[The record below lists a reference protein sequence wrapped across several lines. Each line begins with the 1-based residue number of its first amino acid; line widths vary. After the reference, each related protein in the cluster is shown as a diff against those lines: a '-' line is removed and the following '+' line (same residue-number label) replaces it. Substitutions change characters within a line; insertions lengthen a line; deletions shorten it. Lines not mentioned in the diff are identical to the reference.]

1 MGRKGLFKLLGI
13 LAGAVMLTGCAAAAT
28 TANVAQ
34 EEEAPVIPVAVYE
47 ESLPR
52 AASSVANI
60 EEDTSLVAD
69 AHVVEITL
77 PPTTATPALLK
88 GTAAQTPAADQPSHT
103 PASTPTPAPTP
114 TATPESTPSYTVK
127 ELEEYVDG
135 YVLAATVNLRAGPG
149 TDYDVLEEY
158 ERYDTLLVTGT
169 CEEWYRVKLDGLRG
183 YMLKEYVAMGDV
195 PEPTPA
201 YTVEEL
207 DEYVDGYVNAKTINL
222 RAGPGTSYDV
232 LGEYERYDTLLVTG
246 KCEEWYRV
254 KLDGLRGYML
264 KEYVTIGQ
272 VKEAEPT
279 PKPTPTPEI
288 SIPVTEETPVST
300 PAPSTSISQADELYL
315 AAQVVQKEGD
325 MESYVAVANVI
336 YNRVHSSS
344 FPNTIEEVL
353 YQKNQFATSN
363 LKTPSTAALAA
374 VQQIFVDGNLIL
386 PSEVMYFQAA
396 SRGTDRSGYTYYG
409 TYGGNVFFYR

>member
-1 MGRKGLFKLLGI
+1 MSGKGTIKLLGI
-13 LAGAVMLTGCAAAAT
+13 LAGAFMLTGCAAAAT
-28 TANVAQ
+28 TANVTQ
-34 EEEAPVIPVAVYE
+34 EEEVSSAIASVHGESIPLAKAAADDAVTVE
-47 ESLPR
+47 PTQSP
-52 AASSVANI
+52 
-60 EEDTSLVAD
+60 D

-77 PPTTATPALLK
+77 PPATPAYMVV
-88 GTAAQTPAADQPSHT
+88 TSPQASSQTQPAAT
-103 PASTPTPAPTP
+103 PEASPAATPNPTP
-114 TATPESTPSYTVK
+114 TATPEATPSYTVE

-149 TDYDVLEEY
+149 TSYEVLGEY

-183 YMLKEYVAMGDV
+183 YMLKEFVAMGDV

-201 YTVEEL
+201 YAVEEL

-222 RAGPGTSYDV
+222 RAGPGTGYDV

-246 KCEEWYRV
+246 KCEDWYRV

-279 PKPTPTPEI
+279 PAPTPTPEQ
-288 SIPVTEETPVST
+288 SIPVVEETPT
-300 PAPSTSISQADELYL
+300 TTPSTSISQADELYL

-353 YQKNQFATSN
+353 YQKNQFSTSN
-363 LKTPSTAALAA
+363 LKAPSTAALAA
-374 VQQIFVDGNLIL
+374 VQQIFIDGNLIL
-386 PSEVMYFQAA
+386 PAEVMYFQAA

>member
-1 MGRKGLFKLLGI
+1 MGGKAVCKLLG
-13 LAGAVMLTGCAAAAT
+13 LLLCAALLTGCAAAAT

-34 EEEAPVIPVAVYE
+34 EEEEAVA
-47 ESLPR
+47 
-52 AASSVANI
+52 AASVHGENI
-60 EEDTSLVAD
+60 PLAKAAAEEDTAETASPTAD

-77 PPTTATPALLK
+77 PPVTATPAFLLEASA
-88 GTAAQTPAADQPSHT
+88 TAGQQQPDQTPEVT
-103 PASTPTPAPTP
+103 PASTPAP
-114 TATPESTPSYTVK
+114 TATPKNTPAAYTV
-127 ELEEYVDG
+127 EDLEEYVDG

-149 TDYDVLEEY
+149 TSYEVLGEY

-222 RAGPGTSYDV
+222 RAGPGTGYEV

-264 KEYVTIGQ
+264 KEYVTIGK

-279 PKPTPTPEI
+279 PAPTPTPEA
-288 SIPVTEETPVST
+288 SIPVVETPT
-300 PAPSTSISQADELYL
+300 PSASISQAVELYL
-315 AAQVVQKEGD
+315 VAQVVQKEGD

-336 YNRVHSSS
+336 YNRLHSSS
-344 FPNTIEEVL
+344 FPNTIL
-353 YQKNQFATSN
+353 RCRSRWSAWTIARKTAKSSNPPCSPLQIPIRPSAITS
-363 LKTPSTAALAA
+363 KTVSH
-374 VQQIFVDGNLIL
+374 
-386 PSEVMYFQAA
+386 
-396 SRGTDRSGYTYYG
+396 SRGR
-409 TYGGNVFFYR
+409 

>member
-1 MGRKGLFKLLGI
+1 MGGKAVCKLLG
-13 LAGAVMLTGCAAAAT
+13 MLLCAALFTGCAAAAT

-34 EEEAPVIPVAVYE
+34 EEEAVA
-47 ESLPR
+47 
-52 AASSVANI
+52 AASVHGENI
-60 EEDTSLVAD
+60 PLAKAAAEEDTAETASPTAD

-77 PPTTATPALLK
+77 PPVTATPAFLLEASATT
-88 GTAAQTPAADQPSHT
+88 GQQQPDQTPEVT
-103 PASTPTPAPTP
+103 PASTPAP
-114 TATPESTPSYTVK
+114 TATPKNTPAAYTV
-127 ELEEYVDG
+127 EDLEEYVDG

-149 TDYDVLEEY
+149 TSYEVLGEY

-222 RAGPGTSYDV
+222 RAGPGTGYEV
-232 LGEYERYDTLLVTG
+232 LWEYERYDTLLVTG

-279 PKPTPTPEI
+279 PAPTPIPEASIPVVETPTP
-288 SIPVTEETPVST
+288 S
-300 PAPSTSISQADELYL
+300 ASISQADELYL
-315 AAQVVQKEGD
+315 VAQVVQKEGD

-336 YNRVHSSS
+336 YNRLHSSS
-344 FPNTIEEVL
+344 FPNTIQEVI
-353 YQKNQFATSN
+353 YQKNQFSTSN
-363 LKTPSTAALAA
+363 LKTPSTAAMAA

-386 PSEVMYFQAA
+386 PAEVMYFHAA
-396 SRGTDRSGYTYYG
+396 SRGTDRSGYTYYA

>member
-1 MGRKGLFKLLGI
+1 MGGKAVCKLLG
-13 LAGAVMLTGCAAAAT
+13 MLLCAALFTGCAAAAT

-34 EEEAPVIPVAVYE
+34 EEEAVA
-47 ESLPR
+47 
-52 AASSVANI
+52 AASVHGENI
-60 EEDTSLVAD
+60 PLAKAAAEEDTAETASPTAD

-77 PPTTATPALLK
+77 PPVTATPAFLLEASA
-88 GTAAQTPAADQPSHT
+88 TAGQQQPDQTPEVT
-103 PASTPTPAPTP
+103 PASTPAP
-114 TATPESTPSYTVK
+114 TATPKNTPAAYTVE

-149 TDYDVLEEY
+149 TSYDVLGEY

-183 YMLKEYVAMGDV
+183 YMLKEFVAMGDV

-222 RAGPGTSYDV
+222 RAGPGTGYDV

-279 PKPTPTPEI
+279 PAPTPTPEQ
-288 SIPVTEETPVST
+288 SIPVVEETPT
-300 PAPSTSISQADELYL
+300 TTPSTSISQADELYL

-353 YQKNQFATSN
+353 YQKNQFSTSN
-363 LKTPSTAALAA
+363 LKAPSTAALAA
-374 VQQIFVDGNLIL
+374 VQQIFIDGNLIL
-386 PSEVMYFQAA
+386 PAEVMYFQAA

>member
-1 MGRKGLFKLLGI
+1 MSGKGTIKLLGI
-13 LAGAVMLTGCAAAAT
+13 LAGAFMLTGCAAAAT

-34 EEEAPVIPVAVYE
+34 EEEAVA
-47 ESLPR
+47 
-52 AASSVANI
+52 AASVHGENI
-60 EEDTSLVAD
+60 PLAKAAAEEDTAETASPTAD

-77 PPTTATPALLK
+77 PPATPAFLL
-88 GTAAQTPAADQPSHT
+88 GLSTQASSQTQPAAT
-103 PASTPTPAPTP
+103 PEASPAATPNPTP
-114 TATPESTPSYTVK
+114 TATPEATPSYTVE

-149 TDYDVLEEY
+149 TGYDVLGEY

-183 YMLKEYVAMGDV
+183 YMLKEFVAMGDV

-222 RAGPGTSYDV
+222 RAGPGTGYDV

-279 PKPTPTPEI
+279 PAPTPTPEQ
-288 SIPVTEETPVST
+288 SIPVVEETPT
-300 PAPSTSISQADELYL
+300 TTPSTSISQADELYL

-353 YQKNQFATSN
+353 YQKNQFSTSN
-363 LKTPSTAALAA
+363 LKAPSTAALAA
-374 VQQIFVDGNLIL
+374 VQQIFIDGNLIL
-386 PSEVMYFQAA
+386 PAEVMYFQAA

>member
-1 MGRKGLFKLLGI
+1 MGGKAVCKLLG
-13 LAGAVMLTGCAAAAT
+13 MLLCAALFTGCAAAAT

-34 EEEAPVIPVAVYE
+34 EEEEAVA
-47 ESLPR
+47 
-52 AASSVANI
+52 AASVHGENI
-60 EEDTSLVAD
+60 PLAKAAAEEDTAETASPTAD

-77 PPTTATPALLK
+77 PPVTATPAFLLEASA
-88 GTAAQTPAADQPSHT
+88 TAGQQQPDQTPEVT
-103 PASTPTPAPTP
+103 PASTPAP
-114 TATPESTPSYTVK
+114 TATPKNTPAAYTVE

-149 TDYDVLEEY
+149 TSYEVLGEY

-222 RAGPGTSYDV
+222 RAGPGTGYEV

-254 KLDGLRGYML
+254 KLDGLRGYMR

-279 PKPTPTPEI
+279 PAPTPTPEV
-288 SIPVTEETPVST
+288 SIPVTEETPT
-300 PAPSTSISQADELYL
+300 PSASISQADELYL
-315 AAQVVQKEGD
+315 VAQVVQKEGD

-336 YNRVHSSS
+336 YNRLHSSS
-344 FPNTIEEVL
+344 FPNTIQEVI
-353 YQKNQFATSN
+353 YQKNQFSTSN
-363 LKTPSTAALAA
+363 LKTPSTAAMAA

-386 PSEVMYFQAA
+386 PAEVMYFHAA
-396 SRGTDRSGYTYYG
+396 SRGTDRSGYTYYA

>member
-1 MGRKGLFKLLGI
+1 MGGKAVCKLLG
-13 LAGAVMLTGCAAAAT
+13 MLLCAALFTGCAAAAT

-34 EEEAPVIPVAVYE
+34 EEEAVA
-47 ESLPR
+47 
-52 AASSVANI
+52 AASVHGENI
-60 EEDTSLVAD
+60 PLAKAAAEEDTAETASPTAD

-77 PPTTATPALLK
+77 PPVTATPAFLLEASATT
-88 GTAAQTPAADQPSHT
+88 GQQQPDQTPEVT
-103 PASTPTPAPTP
+103 PASTPAP
-114 TATPESTPSYTVK
+114 TATPKNTPAAYTV
-127 ELEEYVDG
+127 EDLEEYVDG

-149 TDYDVLEEY
+149 TSYEVLGEY

-222 RAGPGTSYDV
+222 RAGPGTGYEV

-279 PKPTPTPEI
+279 PAPTPIPEASIPVVETPTP
-288 SIPVTEETPVST
+288 S
-300 PAPSTSISQADELYL
+300 ASISQADELYL
-315 AAQVVQKEGD
+315 VAQVVQKEGD

-336 YNRVHSSS
+336 YNRLHSSS
-344 FPNTIEEVL
+344 FPNTIQEVI
-353 YQKNQFATSN
+353 YQKNQFSTSN
-363 LKTPSTAALAA
+363 LKTPSTAAMAA

-386 PSEVMYFQAA
+386 PAEVMYFHAA
-396 SRGTDRSGYTYYG
+396 SRGTDRSGYTYYA

>member
-1 MGRKGLFKLLGI
+1 MGGKAVCKLLG
-13 LAGAVMLTGCAAAAT
+13 LLLCAALFTGCAAAAT

-34 EEEAPVIPVAVYE
+34 EEEAVA
-47 ESLPR
+47 
-52 AASSVANI
+52 AASVHGENI
-60 EEDTSLVAD
+60 PLAKAAAEEDTAETASPTAD

-77 PPTTATPALLK
+77 PPVTATPAFLLEASA
-88 GTAAQTPAADQPSHT
+88 TAGQQQADQTPEVT
-103 PASTPTPAPTP
+103 PASTPAP
-114 TATPESTPSYTVK
+114 TATPKNTPAAYTVE

-149 TDYDVLEEY
+149 TSYEVLGEY

-222 RAGPGTSYDV
+222 RAGPGTGYEV

-264 KEYVTIGQ
+264 KEYVTIGK
-272 VKEAEPT
+272 VKEAEST
-279 PKPTPTPEI
+279 PAPTPTPEA
-288 SIPVTEETPVST
+288 SIPVVETPT
-300 PAPSTSISQADELYL
+300 PSASISQADELYL
-315 AAQVVQKEGD
+315 VAQVVQKEGD
-325 MESYVAVANVI
+325 MESYLAVANVI
-336 YNRVHSSS
+336 YNRLHSSS
-344 FPNTIEEVL
+344 FPNTIQEVI
-353 YQKNQFATSN
+353 YQKNQFSTSN
-363 LKTPSTAALAA
+363 LKTPSTAAMAA

-386 PSEVMYFQAA
+386 PAEVMYFHAA
-396 SRGTDRSGYTYYG
+396 SRGTDRSGYTYYA

>member
-1 MGRKGLFKLLGI
+1 MSGKGTIKLLGI
-13 LAGAVMLTGCAAAAT
+13 LAGASMLTGCAAAAT
-28 TANVAQ
+28 TANVTQ
-34 EEEAPVIPVAVYE
+34 EEEVSSAIASVHGESIPLAKAAVDDAVTVE
-47 ESLPR
+47 PTQSP
-52 AASSVANI
+52 
-60 EEDTSLVAD
+60 D

-77 PPTTATPALLK
+77 PPATPAYMVV
-88 GTAAQTPAADQPSHT
+88 TSPQ
-103 PASTPTPAPTP
+103 ASSQAP
-114 TATPESTPSYTVK
+114 PEATPSYTVE

-149 TDYDVLEEY
+149 TGYDVLGEY

-183 YMLKEYVAMGDV
+183 YMLKEYV
-195 PEPTPA
+195 
-201 YTVEEL
+201 
-207 DEYVDGYVNAKTINL
+207 
-222 RAGPGTSYDV
+222 
-232 LGEYERYDTLLVTG
+232 
-246 KCEEWYRV
+246 
-254 KLDGLRGYML
+254 
-264 KEYVTIGQ
+264 TIGQ

-279 PKPTPTPEI
+279 PAPTPTPEQ
-288 SIPVTEETPVST
+288 SIPVVEETPT
-300 PAPSTSISQADELYL
+300 TTPSTSISQADELYL

-353 YQKNQFATSN
+353 YQKNQFSTSN
-363 LKTPSTAALAA
+363 LKAPSTAALAA
-374 VQQIFVDGNLIL
+374 VQQIFIDGNLIL
-386 PSEVMYFQAA
+386 PAEVMYFQAA

>member
-1 MGRKGLFKLLGI
+1 MGGKAVCKLLG
-13 LAGAVMLTGCAAAAT
+13 LLLCAALLTGCAAAAT

-34 EEEAPVIPVAVYE
+34 EEEEAVA
-47 ESLPR
+47 
-52 AASSVANI
+52 AASVHGENI
-60 EEDTSLVAD
+60 PLAKAAAEEDTAETASPTAD

-77 PPTTATPALLK
+77 PPVTATPAFLLEASA
-88 GTAAQTPAADQPSHT
+88 TAGQQQPDQTPDAT
-103 PASTPTPAPTP
+103 PASTPAP
-114 TATPESTPSYTVK
+114 TATPKNTPAAYTVE

-149 TDYDVLEEY
+149 TSYEVLGEY

-222 RAGPGTSYDV
+222 RAGPGTGYEV

-264 KEYVTIGQ
+264 KEYVTIGK

-279 PKPTPTPEI
+279 PAPTPTPEQ
-288 SIPVTEETPVST
+288 SIPVVEETPT
-300 PAPSTSISQADELYL
+300 TTPSTSISQADELYL

-353 YQKNQFATSN
+353 YQKNQFSTSN
-363 LKTPSTAALAA
+363 LKAPSTAALAA
-374 VQQIFVDGNLIL
+374 VQQIFIDGNLIL
-386 PSEVMYFQAA
+386 PAEVMYFQAA